1 MKNALILLAGG
12 EGQRFDKSV
21 PKQFFK
27 VGNYNFIEYFL
38 RNLDP
43 NIFSIICIV
52 FYVFFCRVLL
62 YYVGVCIIYMSSEIG
77 A

>member
-12 EGQRFDKSV
+12 DGQRFDKSV

-27 VGNYNFIEYFL
+27 VGNCNFIEYFF

-52 FYVFFCRVLL
+52 VKKEYKNKYLL
-62 YYVGVCIIYMSSEIG
+62 NLKKKFS
-77 A
+77 